1 MNKPIINALTID
13 LEDYYMVSAFE
24 SVVKREDWHKFES
37 RIERNT
43 HRILEILADAKPAS
57 PNSPNQFKT
66 QNSKLKIALD
76 AAYDAPPNSGV
87 RATFFCLGWVAEH
100 YPRLIRE
107 IADQGHE
114 IANHG
119 YDHRL
124 VYHMTADEFC
134 DDIRK
139 SKKILED
146 AAGKEVV
153 GYRAPSYS
161 ITEKSLW
168 ALPILA
174 EEGYRYDSSIFP
186 IHHDR
191 YGIPEAPRFPFLLNL
206 DGGHGGREVKLPDF
220 ENVRALDAPL
230 DASNG
235 RFIVEYP
242 ISTVKFFG
250 LNAPISG
257 GGYMRLFPYGVIKK
271 GLEKINKDEEK
282 PFVIYLH
289 PWELDPEQPRFDN
302 LSALSRF
309 RHYINLDGTAE
320 KLKKLLSEFAF
331 SSMREV
337 IGLE

>member
-1 MNKPIINALTID
+1 MKNPILNALTID

-24 SVVKREDWHKFES
+24 PVVKREDWHKYES

-43 HRILEILADAKPAS
+43 HRILEILAEAKPPS
-57 PNSPNQFKT
+57 TQFKT
-66 QNSKLKIALD
+66 QNSKLKIARD
-76 AAYDAPPNSGV
+76 AAYNSPPDSGV
-87 RATFFCLGWVAEH
+87 RATFFCLGWIADK
-100 YPRLIRE
+100 YPGLIRE
-107 IADQGHE
+107 ITACGHE

-119 YDHRL
+119 YDHNL
-124 VYHMTADEFC
+124 VYNMTSSEFRE
-134 DDIRK
+134 DVRK

-161 ITEKSLW
+161 ITAKSLW

-191 YGIPEAPRFPFLLNL
+191 YGIPDAPRFPFLVDL
-206 DGGHGGREVKLPDF
+206 DGVHGNREVKLPDF
-220 ENVRALDAPL
+220 DNVKTVDASM

-242 ISTVKFFG
+242 ISTVKLWG
-250 LNAPISG
+250 LNMPISG
-257 GGYMRLFPYGVIKK
+257 GGYMRLFPYGVTKK
-271 GLEKINKDEEK
+271 GLEKINRSEEK

-289 PWELDPEQPRFDN
+289 PWELDPEQPRFNN

-309 RHYINLDGTAE
+309 RHYVNLDGTAE
-320 KLKKLLSEFAF
+320 KLRRLLNDFTF

-337 IGLE
+337 IELE

>member
-1 MNKPIINALTID
+1 VKNPILNALTID

-24 SVVKREDWHKFES
+24 SVVKREDWHKYES

-43 HRILEILADAKPAS
+43 HRILEILAEAKPPS
-57 PNSPNQFKT
+57 TQFKT
-66 QNSKLKIALD
+66 QNSKLKIARD
-76 AAYDAPPNSGV
+76 AAYNSPPDSGV
-87 RATFFCLGWVAEH
+87 RATFFCLGWIADK
-100 YPRLIRE
+100 YPGLIRE
-107 IADQGHE
+107 ITACGHE

-119 YDHRL
+119 YDHNL
-124 VYHMTADEFC
+124 VYNMTSSEFRE
-134 DDIRK
+134 DVRK

-161 ITEKSLW
+161 ITAKSLW

-191 YGIPEAPRFPFLLNL
+191 YGIPDAPRFPFLVDL
-206 DGGHGGREVKLPDF
+206 DGVHGNREVKLPDF
-220 ENVRALDAPL
+220 DNVKTVDASM

-242 ISTVKFFG
+242 ISTVKLWG
-250 LNAPISG
+250 LNMPISG
-257 GGYMRLFPYGVIKK
+257 GGYMRLFPYGVTKK

-289 PWELDPEQPRFDN
+289 PWELDPEQPRFND

-309 RHYINLDGTAE
+309 RHYVNLDGTAE
-320 KLKKLLSEFAF
+320 KLRRLLSDFTF

>member
-1 MNKPIINALTID
+1 VKNPILNALTID

-24 SVVKREDWHKFES
+24 SVVKREDWHKYES

-43 HRILEILADAKPAS
+43 HRILEILAEAKPPS
-57 PNSPNQFKT
+57 TQFKT
-66 QNSKLKIALD
+66 QNSKLKIARD
-76 AAYDAPPNSGV
+76 AAYNSPPDSGV
-87 RATFFCLGWVAEH
+87 RATFFCLGWIADK
-100 YPRLIRE
+100 YPGLIRE
-107 IADQGHE
+107 ITACGHE

-119 YDHRL
+119 YDHNL
-124 VYHMTADEFC
+124 VYNMTSSEFRE
-134 DDIRK
+134 DVRK

-161 ITEKSLW
+161 ITAKSLW

-191 YGIPEAPRFPFLLNL
+191 YGIPDAPRFPFLVDL
-206 DGGHGGREVKLPDF
+206 DGVHGNGEVKLPDSD
-220 ENVRALDAPL
+220 NVKTVGASM

-242 ISTVKFFG
+242 ISTVKLWG
-250 LNAPISG
+250 LNMPISG
-257 GGYMRLFPYGVIKK
+257 GGYMRLFPYGVTKK
-271 GLEKINKDEEK
+271 GLEKINRSEEK

-289 PWELDPEQPRFDN
+289 PWELDPEQPRFNN

-309 RHYINLDGTAE
+309 RHYVNLDGTAE
-320 KLKKLLSEFAF
+320 KLRRLLNDFTF

-337 IGLE
+337 IELE